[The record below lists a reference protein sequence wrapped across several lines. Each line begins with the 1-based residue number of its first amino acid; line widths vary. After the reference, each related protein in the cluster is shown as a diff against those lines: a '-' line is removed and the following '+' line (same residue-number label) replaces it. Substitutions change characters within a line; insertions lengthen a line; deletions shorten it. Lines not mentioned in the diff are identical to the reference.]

1 MAKKATKKAKE
12 APRARKATKSAP
24 KPKRVLGGSLEERQ
38 AEAMRQAGAAGVEQ
52 NLPMSEIQRRIVAAR
67 NAVK

>member
-1 MAKKATKKAKE
+1 MAKKATKKTKE
-12 APRARKATKSAP
+12 APRARKSTKSAP

-67 NAVK
+67 DAVK